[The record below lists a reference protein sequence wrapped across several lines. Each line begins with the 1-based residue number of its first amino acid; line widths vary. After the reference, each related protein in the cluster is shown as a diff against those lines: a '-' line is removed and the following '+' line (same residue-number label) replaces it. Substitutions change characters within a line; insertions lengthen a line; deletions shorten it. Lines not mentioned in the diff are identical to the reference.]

1 MRVVHPGQRGEA
13 VVATPS
19 NCSPEEPRMNVHKNA
34 RLTPKGR
41 ALLVSRVR
49 TERWPVAKAAARR
62 RDLPTNRVSLAG
74 TASGGRR
81 ACPTGPE
88 LGARPMPTP
97 HRRRC
102 HRLSIEQ
109 LRRQRMTGPQ
119 IAQQLGIPRSTVGA
133 MLRRLGLGR
142 LSALEPKPESV
153 RYERDKPG
161 ELIHIDIKKL
171 GRIDGIGHRIT
182 GDRTGQS
189 NKRGTG
195 WEYLHVAIDDASRL
209 AYTEILPNERKE
221 TAIAFTRRALTWFQ
235 RFGVTTERLMTDN
248 GSAYKSHAYR
258 DLMPELGIRH
268 KRTRPYTPRTN
279 GKAER
284 FIQTSLREW
293 AYATAYH
300 SSAERTEAL
309 QPWLTTYNSNR
320 NHSALGGQPPFK
332 WLTNLPGFDMLGS
345 LSSFTIRCFEL
356 VQAGAK
362 CGCCTTHHC
371 LDLSYDT
378 FCFVPAI
385 ALDGI
390 GQAVK
395 CFTQPDG
402 AKRAR
407 HPAQVMAGPGDA
419 ALSHR
424 GSRSRRRPQRILA
437 SIRNSS
443 RQTLVR
449 SSLKSSSTLCRNS
462 SDISREL
469 SGSTGEPLSSSGAG
483 VSWGSLLLLQ
493 WQSSCAGCG

>member
-1 MRVVHPGQRGEA
+1 
-13 VVATPS
+13 
-19 NCSPEEPRMNVHKNA
+19 MNVHKNA

-49 TERWPVAKAAARR
+49 TERWPVAKAAGAAGISQRTAFRWLARHR
-62 RDLPTNRVSLAG
+62 AGGELALQDRSS
-74 TASGGRR
+74 A
-81 ACPTGPE
+81 P
-88 LGARPMPTP
+88 ARCP
-97 HRRRC
+97 HRTDADAIAR
-102 HRLSIEQ
+102 IEQ

-133 MLRRLGLGR
+133 ILRRLRLGK
-142 LSALEPKPESV
+142 LSALEPKPEPV
-153 RYERDKPG
+153 RYQRDKPG
-161 ELIHIDIKKL
+161 ELIHLDIKKL

-195 WEYLHVAIDDASRL
+195 WEYLHIAIDDASRL

-235 RFGVTTERLMTDN
+235 RFGITTERLMTDN

-258 DLMPELGIRH
+258 DLMQELGIRH

-332 WLTNLPGFDMLGS
+332 WLTNLPGFDS
-345 LSSFTIRCFEL
+345 
-356 VQAGAK
+356 
-362 CGCCTTHHC
+362 
-371 LDLSYDT
+371 
-378 FCFVPAI
+378 
-385 ALDGI
+385 
-390 GQAVK
+390 
-395 CFTQPDG
+395 
-402 AKRAR
+402 
-407 HPAQVMAGPGDA
+407 
-419 ALSHR
+419 
-424 GSRSRRRPQRILA
+424 
-437 SIRNSS
+437 
-443 RQTLVR
+443 
-449 SSLKSSSTLCRNS
+449 
-462 SDISREL
+462 
-469 SGSTGEPLSSSGAG
+469 
-483 VSWGSLLLLQ
+483 
-493 WQSSCAGCG
+493 